1 MRASTFGNDPY
12 CGKPGSDSWSMMM
25 VIRGSPL
32 RTFGNGLG
40 ETGHEIA
47 HRKALH
53 RHRGA

>member
-1 MRASTFGNDPY
+1 
-12 CGKPGSDSWSMMM
+12 MM

-53 RHRGA
+53 RHLGA